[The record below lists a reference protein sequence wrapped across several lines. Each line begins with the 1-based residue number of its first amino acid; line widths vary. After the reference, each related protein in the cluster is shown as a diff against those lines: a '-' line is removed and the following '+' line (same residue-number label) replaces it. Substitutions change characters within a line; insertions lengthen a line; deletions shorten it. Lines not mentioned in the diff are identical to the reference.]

1 MQEGSCPTAIAQ
13 RMHFHP
19 DPVLPLAQ
27 LQRART
33 AWNPK
38 MPMTAAGAACKFTLA
53 PNNEAALATLVKNL
67 RRGQLEI
74 EFEHGWLSS

>member
-1 MQEGSCPTAIAQ
+1 MCDGSCPTAVAQ

-19 DPVLPLAQ
+19 DPVLHLVR

-38 MPMTAAGAACKFTLA
+38 MPMMAAGASCKFTLA
-53 PNNEAALATLVKNL
+53 PNNKAALTALVKNL
-67 RRGQLEI
+67 RGGELEI